1 MLEVS
6 FDGDTICITE
16 GESMPSSINCK
27 LKTAVCCA
35 YLMPV
40 NFKMQ
45 DDDGVWTE
53 GVVGDY
59 IVVDEND
66 NPSIVSANRFA
77 AYYDVV

>member
-35 YLMPV
+35 YPMTV
-40 NFKMQ
+40 NFKLQ

-53 GVVGDY
+53 GIAGSY
-59 IVVDEND
+59 IVVDSSG
-66 NPSIVSANRFA
+66 NPSIVSANRFSA
-77 AYYDVV
+77 NYDVV